1 MDYSFI
7 ISQVRTFFRLRH
19 DGYTHRHYSSPL
31 SMVSKPCLD
40 LIKKGDHDIIGASIF
55 WGNIVTRKDTVCF
68 WVRQARI
75 IQPKLKN

>member
-7 ISQVRTFFRLRH
+7 ISQIRLFYRLRH

-31 SMVSKPCLD
+31 FMVSKPCLD
-40 LIKKGDHDIIGASIF
+40 SIKRDVHDIIGASIF
-55 WGNIVTRKDTVCF
+55 WGPIVTRRDTVRF
-68 WVRQARI
+68 WVRQARD